1 MGTSSFRS
9 YLAILRQLGVFTVDV
24 VSEGGRFPSG
34 ALVIR
39 GYFVVAK
46 ICIILIF
53 IGVVVGVGIYTRQH
67 TKNVDGFVLVG
78 RNVVPWLSEFAF
90 GTSYF

>member
-1 MGTSSFRS
+1 MSGRAVCSDGNELLSVLSSH
-9 YLAILRQLGVFTVDV
+9 LEAIGRFYGRRGVRK
-24 VSEGGRFPSG
+24 GRFPSG

-67 TKNVDGFVLVG
+67 TKNVDGFVLGG
-78 RNVVPWLSEFAF
+78 RNVGP
-90 GTSYF
+90 